1 MQMLAMIL
9 ANVPVWVW
17 AILAFVIAMGL
28 RLSREQRMSR
38 GRLMLVPAIWLV
50 YGAWGVESTFGL
62 AAAPLLAWAAGL
74 AASVALVRRSG
85 WASQARV
92 EAGTYVVPGSWM
104 PLGLM
109 LAIFCAKFA
118 LGMGL
123 AMNPALA
130 HQTGAAVGFSA
141 LFGLLSGAF
150 LGRSLNILG
159 AGRHHNNPV
168 FA

>member
-1 MQMLAMIL
+1 MQTLTMIL

-17 AILAFVIAMGL
+17 ALLAFIIAMGL

-38 GRLMLVPAIWLV
+38 SRLLLVPAIWLA
-50 YGAWGVESTFGL
+50 YGAWGVEATFGL
-62 AAAPLLAWAAGL
+62 NAAPLLAWAAGL
-74 AASVALVRRSG
+74 AVSVKLVRSSG
-85 WASQARV
+85 WASLVRK
-92 EAGTYVVPGSWM
+92 EAGLYVVPGSWIPM
-104 PLGLM
+104 GLM
-109 LAIFCAKFA
+109 LTIFCAKFA

-130 HQTGAAVGFSA
+130 HQTGVALGFSA

-150 LGRSLNILG
+150 LGRSLNILS
-159 AGRHHNNPV
+159 AGRHATSPA